1 VTRLPYESTKADRLL
16 VSVSEHPKDIDW
28 AFSEFERHRGAPSN
42 KALQL
47 TSQIRSPTSHRIG
60 VRHIH
65 FEVDGSV
72 TATGPIVVGQSIT
85 W

>member
-1 VTRLPYESTKADRLL
+1 MTRLPYESTKADRLL

-47 TSQIRSPTSHRIG
+47 SARSVRRHRTGLGFATSISKST
-60 VRHIH
+60 
-65 FEVDGSV
+65 
-72 TATGPIVVGQSIT
+72 GQSPPQDRS
-85 W
+85 WSVSR

>member
-1 VTRLPYESTKADRLL
+1 VTRLPYESTKADRLI

-47 TSQIRSPTSHRIG
+47 T
-60 VRHIH
+60 RHL
-65 FEVDGSV
+65 
-72 TATGPIVVGQSIT
+72 TR
-85 W
+85 